1 MRLVAHRG
9 FAAVNPEN
17 TLRAVR
23 SAARV
28 ACRSSRWSVLP
39 LARTEAS
46 LRSASRVAD
55 AVEVDVRRCGSGEL
69 VVIHD
74 ATVDR
79 VTDGAGPVADHT
91 LAELGDMDVLGTGEG
106 VPTLSAVLEAVP
118 DGVAVDVEP
127 KEDGTAADAL
137 AAVIAS
143 DADAWLSAFDP
154 DVLAACRSA
163 DASVPRALLAPA
175 DGVAAIDT
183 ARELDCTAL
192 HPAAGVCD
200 SHLVERAHAA
210 GLAVHAWT
218 VDRPGTAR
226 SLADRGVDGL
236 IADRPDVRPDDD
248 A

>member
-1 MRLVAHRG
+1 MRLIAHRG

-23 SAARV
+23 SAT
-28 ACRSSRWSVLP
+28 P
-39 LARTEAS
+39 
-46 LRSASRVAD
+46 VAD

-91 LAELGDMDVLGTGEG
+91 LAELGDLDVLGTGEG
-106 VPTLSAVLEAVP
+106 VPTLSAVLGAVP
-118 DGVAVDVEP
+118 DGVAVDVEL

-137 AAVIAS
+137 AAVNAS
-143 DADAWLSAFDP
+143 DADARISAFDP

-163 DASVPRALLAPA
+163 DASVPRALLAA
-175 DGVAAIDT
+175 TDGVAAIDT
-183 ARELDCTAL
+183 ARELDCIAL
-192 HPAAGVCD
+192 HPAVEVCD
-200 SHLVERAHAA
+200 GHLVERAHAA
-210 GLAVHAWT
+210 GLAVDAWT
-218 VDRPGTAR
+218 VVRPGTAR

-236 IADRPDVRPDDD
+236 IADRPDVRPDDG

>member
-1 MRLVAHRG
+1 MRLIAHRG

-23 SAARV
+23 SAA
-28 ACRSSRWSVLP
+28 P
-39 LARTEAS
+39 
-46 LRSASRVAD
+46 VAD

-79 VTDGAGPVADHT
+79 VTDGAGQVADHT
-91 LAELGDMDVLGTGEG
+91 LAELRDLNVLGTGEG
-106 VPTLSAVLEAVP
+106 VPTLSAVLGAVP
-118 DGVAVDVEP
+118 DGVAVDVEL
-127 KEDGTAADAL
+127 KEDGTAAEAL
-137 AAVIAS
+137 AAVTAS
-143 DADAWLSAFDP
+143 DADARISAFDP

-183 ARELDCTAL
+183 ARELDCAAL

-200 SHLVERAHAA
+200 GHLVDRAHAA
-210 GLAVHAWT
+210 GLAVNAWT
-218 VDRPGTAR
+218 VVRPGTAR
-226 SLADRGVDGL
+226 SLADRRVDGL
-236 IADRPDVRPDDD
+236 IADRPDVRPDDG